1 MMSTVTVDSAMLH
14 DILIRRD
21 ELVRA
26 ITSGMQSEDWDSVMR
41 AFDGLL
47 AAIARLE
54 DSLARAGGA

>member
-1 MMSTVTVDSAMLH
+1 MSTVTVDSAMLH